1 MSTGTGLRRRRSG
14 YSRNRSETGRWSR
27 YSRSYSRRR
36 TNTGWGA
43 RRTGGSGAINAFAR
57 LGFVARGIVY
67 IVIGV
72 IASVSAVVTALFS
85 MNIRE
90 ESTAVK
96 YLFLIPVLLV
106 GVLIV
111 TLLLAFPII
120 Q

>member
-1 MSTGTGLRRRRSG
+1 MMKTSLAVGVWLYLVVASVVEVVSYRANPGGL
-14 YSRNRSETGRWSR
+14 N
-27 YSRSYSRRR
+27 
-36 TNTGWGA
+36 
-43 RRTGGSGAINAFAR
+43 ID
-57 LGFVARGIVY
+57 

-72 IASVSAVVTALFS
+72 IASVSAVVTVLFS

-106 GVLIV
+106 GVLII

>member
-1 MSTGTGLRRRRSG
+1 MMKTSLAVGVWLYLVVATVVEVVSYRVNPGGL
-14 YSRNRSETGRWSR
+14 N
-27 YSRSYSRRR
+27 
-36 TNTGWGA
+36 
-43 RRTGGSGAINAFAR
+43 ID
-57 LGFVARGIVY
+57 